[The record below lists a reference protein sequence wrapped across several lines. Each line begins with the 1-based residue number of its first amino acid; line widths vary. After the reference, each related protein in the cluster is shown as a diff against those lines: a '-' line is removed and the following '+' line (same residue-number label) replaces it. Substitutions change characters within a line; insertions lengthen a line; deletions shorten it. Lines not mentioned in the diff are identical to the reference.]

1 MTKPRTKTFEE
12 LTAEIED
19 GKKKIRQFE
28 NREKMLRQK
37 LSKEERRTRSH
48 RLIVR
53 GAVFESIVPEAKG
66 MTNEKSATF
75 LLLLCHVYFSFFQA
89 LNLNFPVIQTESYSA
104 IFFHFLILVLNV
116 PNGATVLTC
125 INLYTSQTAVLV
137 ASSAHFLIWGSN
149 NSSSLNESIIS

>member
-1 MTKPRTKTFEE
+1 MEKRCDLRMKHEEKTNE
-12 LTAEIED
+12 AA
-19 GKKKIRQFE
+19 
-28 NREKMLRQK
+28 
-37 LSKEERRTRSH
+37 
-48 RLIVR
+48 
-53 GAVFESIVPEAKG
+53 AVFQPDVLSQSRGVLQLTSVSKC
-66 MTNEKSATF
+66 NFKSF
-75 LLLLCHVYFSFFQA
+75 FFLCHVYFSFFQA